1 MKDVLTRLQFAACS
15 ALSQFIADMR
25 GGGGFMRKLNSFG
38 LTGSALALA
47 TGIGLLAIFGPAARA
62 QENGITPTEISI
74 GAIGALTG
82 PLAFIGAPG
91 RDSMTMAFDEIN
103 TQGGICGR
111 KLHLDFE
118 HASSPA
124 ESIAAVKKLV
134 EEDKVFILVLASGST
149 GAAAAADYVR
159 QVGVPTYNLYGS
171 TPIIRNPFAKN
182 VFNGA
187 VVPVEVSAS
196 ALLSM
201 FYDGGYTPK
210 KFGILAGTYAF
221 PQVTL
226 KAAEDILKKKGADF
240 SVEQFDIAA
249 RDFTSQLVSLQ
260 RQNVDSVLVLGS
272 FSEAGFAIKQA
283 REMGMTNVRWVVD
296 GSAVSSAIVP
306 ILGNADGIRG
316 YYNAPAFPGQTA
328 VTREFEARLKK
339 FLGGSLPQGRPSIY
353 DLIGYGS
360 GYVLAEAVK
369 ATDCKLTRDNVIDAW
384 SNLKDASPKVLGGL
398 DVTFPESY
406 TLTDH
411 QGVYRIGA
419 AIVKDGHWEVYRVI
433 DKP

>member
-1 MKDVLTRLQFAACS
+1 MRNYRPRNVLACMCS
-15 ALSQFIADMR
+15 LTILAIDIALIEGPLSQA
-25 GGGGFMRKLNSFG
+25 S
-38 LTGSALALA
+38 
-47 TGIGLLAIFGPAARA
+47 A
-62 QENGITPTEISI
+62 QENGITATEISI

-91 RDSMTMAFDEIN
+91 RDSMSMAFNEIN
-103 TQGGICGR
+103 ANGGVCGR
-111 KLHLDFE
+111 KLSLDFE
-118 HASSPA
+118 GASSPA
-124 ESIAAVKKLV
+124 ESIAAAKKLV
-134 EEDKVFILVLASGST
+134 EQDKVFILVLASGST

-187 VVPVEVSAS
+187 VVPVEVSAT
-196 ALLSM
+196 ALIDM
-201 FYDGGYTPK
+201 FYDDGYTPK

-221 PQVTL
+221 PQATL
-226 KAAEDILKKKGADF
+226 KAAEDVLKQKKADF
-240 SVEQFDIAA
+240 TVEQFDIGA

-260 RQNVDSVLVLGS
+260 QKNVDSVLLLGS

-283 REMGMTNVRWVVD
+283 REMGMSDIRWVVD

-316 YYNAPAFPGQTA
+316 YYNAPAFPGQTPA
-328 VTREFEARLKK
+328 TREFEARLKSH
-339 FLGGSLPQGRPSIY
+339 LGSLPQGRASVY

-360 GYVLAEAVK
+360 GYVVAEAIQ
-369 ATDCKLTRDNVIDAW
+369 ATHCQLNLDNLINAW
-384 SNLKDASPKVLGGL
+384 SSLNDAGPTKLGGL
-398 DVTFPESY
+398 DITFPESY
-406 TLTDH
+406 TPTDH

-419 AIVKDGHWEVYRVI
+419 AIVKDGQWQVYRVI
-433 DKP
+433 DRP

>member
-1 MKDVLTRLQFAACS
+1 MQNFKVRDVITSACS
-15 ALSQFIADMR
+15 LAAGAALIA
-25 GGGGFMRKLNSFG
+25 GAP
-38 LTGSALALA
+38 SAAH
-47 TGIGLLAIFGPAARA
+47 A
-62 QENGITPTEISI
+62 QVNGVTPTEISI

-91 RDSMTMAFDEIN
+91 RDSMAMAFDEIN
-103 TQGGICGR
+103 AKGGVCGR

-118 HASSPA
+118 PASSPA
-124 ESIAAVKKLV
+124 ESIAAAKKLV
-134 EEDKVFILVLASGST
+134 EEDKVFIFVLASGST

-187 VVPVEVSAS
+187 VVPVDVSAA
-196 ALLSM
+196 ALIEM
-201 FYDGGYTPK
+201 FSDGGYKPK

-221 PQVTL
+221 PQATL
-226 KAAEDILKKKGADF
+226 KGAEDILKRKNADF
-240 SVEQFDIAA
+240 TVERFDIAA

-260 RQNVDSVLVLGS
+260 RQGVDSVLVLGS

-283 REMGMTNVRWVVD
+283 REMGMANVRWVVD

-306 ILGNADGIRG
+306 ILGDADGIRG
-316 YYNAPAFPGQTA
+316 YYNAPAFPGQTPA
-328 VTREFEARLKK
+328 TREFGARLKK
-339 FLGGSLPQGRPSIY
+339 SLGSLPQGRPSIY

-360 GYVLAEAVK
+360 GYVVAEAIQ
-369 ATDCKLTRDNVIDAW
+369 ATDCQLTHDNLINAW
-384 SNLKDASPKVLGGL
+384 SNLKDASPTKLGGL

-406 TLTDH
+406 TPTDH
-411 QGVYRIGA
+411 QGVYQIGA
-419 AIVKDGHWEVYRVI
+419 AIVKEGQWQVYRVI
-433 DKP
+433 NKP

>member
-1 MKDVLTRLQFAACS
+1 MRRFGVRNVLSCVCS
-15 ALSQFIADMR
+15 LSTSVALMAGVS
-25 GGGGFMRKLNSFG
+25 S
-38 LTGSALALA
+38 
-47 TGIGLLAIFGPAARA
+47 AARA
-62 QENGITPTEISI
+62 QVSGVTPTEISV

-91 RDSMTMAFDEIN
+91 RDSMSMAFDEIN
-103 TQGGICGR
+103 AKGGVCGR
-111 KLHLDFE
+111 KLRLDFE
-118 HASSPA
+118 PASSPA
-124 ESIAAVKKLV
+124 ESIAAAKKLV
-134 EEDKVFILVLASGST
+134 EGDKVFIFVLASGST

-187 VVPVEVSAS
+187 VVPAEVSAG
-196 ALLSM
+196 ALIQM
-201 FYDGGYTPK
+201 FSDGGYKPK
-210 KFGILAGTYAF
+210 KYGILAGTYAF
-221 PQVTL
+221 PQATL
-226 KAAEDILKKKGADF
+226 KAAEDIFKRQKADVT
-240 SVEQFDIAA
+240 VEQFDIGA

-260 RQNVDSVLVLGS
+260 RQNVDSILMLGS

-283 REMGMTNVRWVVD
+283 REMGMTNVRWVMD
-296 GSAVSSAIVP
+296 GSAVSTAIVP

-316 YYNAPAFPGQTA
+316 YYNAPAFPGQTP
-328 VTREFEARLKK
+328 VTREFEARLKQ
-339 FLGGSLPQGRPSIY
+339 FLGSIPQGRPSIY

-360 GYVLAEAVK
+360 GYVVAEAIQ
-369 ATDCKLTRDNVIDAW
+369 ATNCHLTRDDLINAW
-384 SNLKDASPKVLGGL
+384 SNLKDASPSKLGGL

-406 TLTDH
+406 TPTDH

-419 AIVKDGHWEVYRVI
+419 AIVKDGQWQVYRVI

>member
-1 MKDVLTRLQFAACS
+1 MIAVQIGRHDEFLVQRAEQLMRSFNIRDTLGAYFLAA
-15 ALSQFIADMR
+15 M
-25 GGGGFMRKLNSFG
+25 G
-38 LTGSALALA
+38 LAL
-47 TGIGLLAIFGPAARA
+47 LAGAPSAARA
-62 QENGITPTEISI
+62 QADGVTASEISI

-82 PLAFIGAPG
+82 PLAFIGTPG
-91 RDSMTMAFDEIN
+91 RDSMAMAFDEIN
-103 TQGGICGR
+103 ANGGVCGR
-111 KLHLDFE
+111 KLRLDYQ

-196 ALLSM
+196 ALISM

-226 KAAEDILKKKGADF
+226 KAAQDILKQKGADVA
-240 SVEQFDIAA
+240 VEQFDIGA

-283 REMGMTNVRWVVD
+283 REMGMANVRWVVD
-296 GSAVSSAIVP
+296 GSAVSTAIIP

-316 YYNAPAFPGQTA
+316 YYNAPAFPGQTPA
-328 VTREFEARLKK
+328 STEFVARTQKYL
-339 FLGGSLPQGRPSIY
+339 GSLPQGRPSIY

-360 GYVLAEAVK
+360 GYVVAEAIK
-369 ATDCKLTRDNVIDAW
+369 ATNCQLTRDNLINAW
-384 SNLKDASPKVLGGL
+384 SNLKDAGPTVLGGL
-398 DVTFPESY
+398 NVTFPESY
-406 TLTDH
+406 TPTDH

-419 AIVKDGHWEVYRVI
+419 AIVQDGKWQVYRVI

>member
-1 MKDVLTRLQFAACS
+1 MRSFKNVFICACS
-15 ALSQFIADMR
+15 LAAGVALIA
-25 GGGGFMRKLNSFG
+25 GAP
-38 LTGSALALA
+38 SAAH
-47 TGIGLLAIFGPAARA
+47 A
-62 QENGITPTEISI
+62 QANGVTPTEISI

-91 RDSMTMAFDEIN
+91 RDSLSMAFNEIN
-103 TQGGICGR
+103 DKGGVCGR
-111 KLHLDFE
+111 KLRLDFE
-118 HASSPA
+118 PASSPA
-124 ESIAAVKKLV
+124 ESIAAAKKLV
-134 EEDKVFILVLASGST
+134 EEDKVFIFILASGST

-187 VVPVEVSAS
+187 VVPVEVSAA
-196 ALLSM
+196 ALIEM
-201 FYDGGYTPK
+201 FSDGGYKPK

-221 PQVTL
+221 PQATL
-226 KAAEDILKKKGADF
+226 KAAEDILKRKNADF
-240 SVEQFDIAA
+240 TVKQFDIGA

-306 ILGNADGIRG
+306 ILGDADGIRG
-316 YYNAPAFPGQTA
+316 YYNAPAFPGQTPA
-328 VTREFEARLKK
+328 TREFEARLQKS
-339 FLGGSLPQGRPSIY
+339 LGSMPQGRPSIY

-360 GYVLAEAVK
+360 GYVVAEAIL
-369 ATDCKLTRDNVIDAW
+369 ATHCQLTRDNLINAW
-384 SNLKDASPKVLGGL
+384 SNLKDASPTKLGGL

-406 TLTDH
+406 KPTDH
-411 QGVYRIGA
+411 QGVYQIGA
-419 AIVKDGHWEVYRVI
+419 AVVKDGQWRVYRVI
-433 DKP
+433 NKP

>member
-1 MKDVLTRLQFAACS
+1 MRSFNIRDVLIGACS
-15 ALSQFIADMR
+15 
-25 GGGGFMRKLNSFG
+25 
-38 LTGSALALA
+38 LA
-47 TGIGLLAIFGPAARA
+47 TGVALIAGVPSAAHA
-62 QENGITPTEISI
+62 QVNGVTPTEISV

-91 RDSMTMAFDEIN
+91 RDSMSMAFDEIN
-103 TQGGICGR
+103 AKGGVCGR

-118 HASSPA
+118 AASSPA
-124 ESIAAVKKLV
+124 ESIAAAKKLV
-134 EEDKVFILVLASGST
+134 EEDKVFIFVLASGST

-187 VVPVEVSAS
+187 VVPVEVSAG
-196 ALLSM
+196 ALIEM
-201 FYDGGYTPK
+201 FSDGGYKPK

-221 PQVTL
+221 PQATL
-226 KAAEDILKKKGADF
+226 KAAEDILKRKKADF
-240 SVEQFDIAA
+240 TVEQFDIGA

-260 RQNVDSVLVLGS
+260 RQKVDSILVLGS

-283 REMGMTNVRWVVD
+283 REMGMTNIRWVVD

-316 YYNAPAFPGQTA
+316 YYNAPAFPGQTPA
-328 VTREFEARLKK
+328 TRKFDARLKK
-339 FLGGSLPQGRPSIY
+339 FLGSLPQGRPSIY

-360 GYVLAEAVK
+360 GYVVAEAIQ
-369 ATDCKLTRDNVIDAW
+369 ATHCQLTRDNLINAW
-384 SNLKDASPKVLGGL
+384 SHLKDASPTKLGGL

-406 TLTDH
+406 TPTDH

-419 AIVKDGHWEVYRVI
+419 AIVKDGKWRVYRVI
-433 DKP
+433 NKP

>member
-1 MKDVLTRLQFAACS
+1 MQGLKT
-15 ALSQFIADMR
+15 MR
-25 GGGGFMRKLNSFG
+25 MAVAFV
-38 LTGSALALA
+38 
-47 TGIGLLAIFGPAARA
+47 TGIMLFSGSLSAARA
-62 QENGITPTEISI
+62 QSNGVTPSEISI

-91 RDSMTMAFDEIN
+91 RDSLTMAFDEIN
-103 TQGGICGR
+103 AKGGVCGR
-111 KLHLDFE
+111 KLRLDFE
-118 HASSPA
+118 AASSPA
-124 ESIAAVKKLV
+124 ESVAAVKKLV
-134 EEDKVFILVLASGST
+134 EEDKVFILILASGST

-187 VVPVEVSAS
+187 VVPVEVSAA
-196 ALLSM
+196 ALIDM
-201 FYDGGYTPK
+201 FHDGGYTPK

-221 PQVTL
+221 PQATL
-226 KAAEDILKKKGADF
+226 KAAQDILAQKKADF
-240 SVEQFDIAA
+240 TVEQFDIGA

-260 RQNVDSVLVLGS
+260 RQNVDFVLVLGS

-306 ILGNADGIRG
+306 ILGDADGIRG
-316 YYNAPAFPGQTA
+316 YYNAPAFPGQTPA
-328 VTREFEARLKK
+328 TQEFDTRLEK
-339 FLGGSLPQGRPSIY
+339 FLGSLPQGRPSIY

-360 GYVLAEAVK
+360 GYVVAEAIK
-369 ATDCKLTRDNVIDAW
+369 ATNCHLTRDDLVNAW
-384 SNLKDASPKVLGGL
+384 SNLKDAGPTLHGGL
-398 DVTFPESY
+398 NVTFPESY
-406 TLTDH
+406 TPTDH

-419 AIVKDGHWEVYRVI
+419 AIVKDGKWQVYRVI
-433 DKP
+433 NKP